1 MDQEIFSIED
11 QNHGL
16 KVEQM
21 VLMCDNLLFKEDR
34 QLAVKL
40 VC

>member
-1 MDQEIFSIED
+1 MDQETFRIV
-11 QNHGL
+11 GL